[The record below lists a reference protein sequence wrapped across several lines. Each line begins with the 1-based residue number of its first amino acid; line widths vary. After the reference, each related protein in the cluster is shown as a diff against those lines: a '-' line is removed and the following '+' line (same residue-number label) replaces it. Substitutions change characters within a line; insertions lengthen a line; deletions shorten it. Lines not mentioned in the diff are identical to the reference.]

1 MTYSGLPLVY
11 WAIESNLDSDALRL
25 LQDAGVDFTLR
36 CEVTPQEKEEQ
47 DSQVKGMNVL
57 HAVCARADSD
67 ILSWLLNVCLTEED
81 ALKLLNQKAN
91 KESETPLMIAS
102 KLGSFECV
110 RQILE
115 YLNNVG
121 KMTSESINA
130 QNADGN
136 TCLHLAAA
144 NKPLITYF

>member
-1 MTYSGLPLVY
+1 
-11 WAIESNLDSDALRL
+11 
-25 LQDAGVDFTLR
+25 
-36 CEVTPQEKEEQ
+36 
-47 DSQVKGMNVL
+47 MNVL
-57 HAVCARADSD
+57 HAVCVRADAD
-67 ILSWLLNVCLTEED
+67 TLSWLLNVCLSEED

-91 KESETPLMIAS
+91 KENETPLMIAS
-102 KLGSFECV
+102 KLGSVECV

-115 YLNNVG
+115 YMKN
-121 KMTSESINA
+121 INKITPEFINT